1 MFAKLFVL
9 DHALTLDL
17 YQTVALAVVVLAL
30 GTLLRKK
37 ISFFQKYCIPAPV
50 IGGLIFAILALILH
64 VTGVLTFN
72 MDETMKGVFMTLFFT
87 SVGFTASLP
96 LLKKGGI
103 GTVIF
108 VGVAIV
114 LVIGQDIIGILMAKA
129 FGLDPTLGLCCGS
142 ISMVG
147 GHGTSASFG
156 PMLEKDFGVE
166 GATTVAVAAATFG
179 LVSGGLIGGPIAR
192 RLITKHNLTSTA
204 TSNKVAETV
213 DTVAVNGDL
222 GERILKSLS
231 MLFLA
236 AGIGMYVA
244 HFIAA
249 TGVTFPTYI
258 GAMLVGA
265 IIRNIGDLSHKFTID
280 DEMISNIGN
289 ACLSLFLAIALMT
302 LKLWQLADLAIP
314 MIAMLLGQV
323 IFMALFTYFVVFN
336 IMGRDY
342 EAAVMSSATCG
353 FGMGATPNA
362 IANMQA
368 ITALYGPAPKAF
380 FIVPL
385 VGSLFIDFFNG
396 GILTF
401 LINMIK

>member
-1 MFAKLFVL
+1 MNTI
-9 DHALTLDL
+9 TLDL
-17 YQTVALAVVVLAL
+17 FQTVALAVVVLAL
-30 GTLLRKK
+30 GNLLRKK
-37 ISFFQKYCIPAPV
+37 LTVLQKYCIPAPV
-50 IGGLIFAILALILH
+50 IGGLIFAILALILY
-64 VTGVLTFN
+64 VSGIVEFK
-72 MDETMKGVFMTLFFT
+72 MDGTMKDVFMTLFFT

-103 GTVIF
+103 GTIIF

-114 LVIGQDIIGILMAKA
+114 LVIGQDVIGMAIAKM
-129 FGLDPTLGLCCGS
+129 FGLDPTIGLCCGS

-156 PMLEKDFGVE
+156 PILQDDFGVA
-166 GATTVAVAAATFG
+166 GAEVVAVAAATFG

-204 TSNKVAETV
+204 TSNKSTETIESNV
-213 DTVAVNGDL
+213 VEGDM
-222 GERILKSLS
+222 GERILKALSL
-231 MLFLA
+231 LFFA

-244 HFIAA
+244 AWIKM

-265 IIRNIGDLSHKFTID
+265 IIRNIGDLSGKYTVD
-280 DEMISNIGN
+280 DEMIGNIGN

-302 LKLWQLADLAIP
+302 LKLWQLAELAVP
-314 MIAMLLGQV
+314 MIVMLLAQV
-323 IFMALFTYFVVFN
+323 IFMAIFTYFVVFN

-342 EAAVMSSATCG
+342 EAAVMASATCG

-368 ITALYGPAPKAF
+368 ITSLYGPAPKAF

-396 GILTF
+396 SILTF
-401 LINMIK
+401 LINLVH

>member
-1 MFAKLFVL
+1 MNTI
-9 DHALTLDL
+9 TLDL
-17 YQTVALAVVVLAL
+17 FQTVALAVVVLAL
-30 GTLLRKK
+30 GNLLRKK
-37 ISFFQKYCIPAPV
+37 LTVLQKYCIPAPV
-50 IGGLIFAILALILH
+50 IGGLIFAILALILY
-64 VTGVLTFN
+64 VSGIVEFE
-72 MDETMKGVFMTLFFT
+72 MDGTMKNVFMTLFFT

-103 GTVIF
+103 GTIIF
-108 VGVAIV
+108 VGVSIV
-114 LVIGQDIIGILMAKA
+114 LVIGQDVMGMAIAKA
-129 FGLDPTLGLCCGS
+129 FGLDPTIGLCCGS

-156 PMLEKDFGVE
+156 PMLEQDFGVA
-166 GATTVAVAAATFG
+166 GAEVVAVAAATFG

-204 TSNKVAETV
+204 TSNKSTESIESVTV
-213 DTVAVNGDL
+213 EGDM

-231 MLFLA
+231 LLFFA

-244 HFIAA
+244 AWIKM

-265 IIRNIGDLSHKFTID
+265 VIRNIGDLSGKYTVD
-280 DEMISNIGN
+280 DEMIGNIGN

-302 LKLWQLADLAIP
+302 LKLWQLAELAVP
-314 MIAMLLGQV
+314 MVVMLLAQV
-323 IFMALFTYFVVFN
+323 VFMAIFTYFVVFN

-342 EAAVMSSATCG
+342 EAAVMASATCG

-368 ITALYGPAPKAF
+368 ITSLYGPAPKAF

-401 LINMIK
+401 LINLVH

>member
-1 MFAKLFVL
+1 MNTI
-9 DHALTLDL
+9 TLDL
-17 YQTVALAVVVLAL
+17 FQTVALAVVVLAL
-30 GTLLRKK
+30 GNLLRKK
-37 ISFFQKYCIPAPV
+37 LTVLQKYCIPAPV
-50 IGGLIFAILALILH
+50 IGGLIFAILALILY
-64 VTGVLTFN
+64 VSGIVEFK
-72 MDETMKGVFMTLFFT
+72 MDGTMKDVFMTLFFT

-103 GTVIF
+103 GTIIF
-108 VGVAIV
+108 VGVSIV
-114 LVIGQDIIGILMAKA
+114 LVIGQDVIGMAIAKM
-129 FGLDPTLGLCCGS
+129 FGLDPTIGLCCGS

-156 PMLEKDFGVE
+156 PILQDDFGVA
-166 GATTVAVAAATFG
+166 GAEVVAVAAATFG

-204 TSNKVAETV
+204 TSNKSTETIESNV
-213 DTVAVNGDL
+213 VEGDM
-222 GERILKSLS
+222 GERILKALSL
-231 MLFLA
+231 LFFA

-244 HFIAA
+244 AWIKM

-265 IIRNIGDLSHKFTID
+265 IIRNIGDLSGKYTVD
-280 DEMISNIGN
+280 DEMIGNIGN

-302 LKLWQLADLAIP
+302 LKLWQLAELAVP
-314 MIAMLLGQV
+314 MIVMLLAQV
-323 IFMALFTYFVVFN
+323 IFMAIFTYFVVFN

-342 EAAVMSSATCG
+342 EAAVMASATCG

-368 ITALYGPAPKAF
+368 ITSLYGPAPKAF

-396 GILTF
+396 SILTF
-401 LINMIK
+401 LINLVH

>member
-1 MFAKLFVL
+1 MNTI
-9 DHALTLDL
+9 TLDL
-17 YQTVALAVVVLAL
+17 FQTVALAVVVLAL
-30 GTLLRKK
+30 GNLLRKK
-37 ISFFQKYCIPAPV
+37 LTVLQKYCIPAPV
-50 IGGLIFAILALILH
+50 IGGLIFAILALILY
-64 VTGVLTFN
+64 VSGIVEFE
-72 MDETMKGVFMTLFFT
+72 MDGTMKNVFMTLFFT

-103 GTVIF
+103 GTIIF
-108 VGVAIV
+108 VGVSIV
-114 LVIGQDIIGILMAKA
+114 LVIGQDVMGMAIAKM
-129 FGLDPTLGLCCGS
+129 FGLDPTIGLCCGS

-156 PMLEKDFGVE
+156 PMLEQDFGVA
-166 GATTVAVAAATFG
+166 GAEVVAVAAATFG

-204 TSNKVAETV
+204 TSNKSTETIESV
-213 DTVAVNGDL
+213 TVEGDM
-222 GERILKSLS
+222 GERILKALSL
-231 MLFLA
+231 LFFA

-244 HFIAA
+244 AWIKM

-265 IIRNIGDLSHKFTID
+265 IIRNIGDLSGKYTVD
-280 DEMISNIGN
+280 DEMIGNIGN

-302 LKLWQLADLAIP
+302 LKLWQLAELAVP
-314 MIAMLLGQV
+314 MIVMLLAQV
-323 IFMALFTYFVVFN
+323 IFMAIFTYFVVFN

-342 EAAVMSSATCG
+342 EAAVMASATCG

-368 ITALYGPAPKAF
+368 ITSLYGPAPKAF

-401 LINMIK
+401 LINLVH